1 MKEYKFEE
9 LHDKE
14 FELLCA
20 DLLSVE
26 FGQHVERFK
35 SGPDQGVDGRFFDV
49 NGGEAILQCKHWLK
63 SGVSAM
69 MKHFEKTEVAK
80 VRTLNPSRYIVAT
93 SLQLSKKNKK
103 RIQEIFSPFI
113 RSESDI
119 IGNEDINDMLARH
132 PEVELRHYKLWM
144 ASSAVLKTLLN
155 AAIKGR
161 SHTKLEEINDKSLRY
176 VVTSSHRRALEK
188 LRELHTVIIT
198 GSPGIGKTFL
208 AEQLCRHHAAN
219 GFQFVFIENSLNEA
233 EAVYDDRAKQI
244 FYYDDFL
251 GGNFLQALGHHQDSH
266 IINFIKRVKSD
277 NSKRFVLTTRTNIF
291 NRGKQLSDKFELEK
305 INKNEFSLSIEQ
317 LTAYEK
323 AQILY
328 NHLWHGTLDEERI
341 DQLYVGGRYLDIV
354 RNDNFNPRLVSLLT
368 DSDRLEEVP
377 PNQYWEYFKKILK
390 NPLDIWKNVFDA
402 QIDAMSR
409 HMVAAICCND
419 SEISEAD
426 LQSCFFRLDA
436 GPLGATNSHSFVA
449 IMKLLTGALVNRT
462 MGFRSGAHYS
472 LFNPSVADFVIA
484 NYLQSAS
491 YIDELAA
498 ALRTPDAVEYVV
510 ALEQSGSIKPEV
522 AKHFFIAQRQRLVSG
537 ELGLEPTDYIL
548 RIIVF
553 LIERLELNPRGIST
567 VALIVKNQV
576 KGGWSDLGSDFYD
589 ICTWC
594 VTNGAID
601 AKNNDLNTYI
611 SSGIAL
617 DLNDYGELVSLSHL
631 VREIEPIDGPL
642 THQFSAV
649 LERFLSESI
658 TDDLVR
664 YDVLSDIYHDYEYDH
679 ATVVNY
685 VESTLEEF
693 SIELSTEQIELIAD
707 CCDQESIIQGNRESA
722 AHEDHTVDQEDSWI
736 SHVDDEVDQ
745 IIDLFDRS
753 DNPS

>member
-390 NPLDIWKNVFDA
+390 NPL
-402 QIDAMSR
+402 
-409 HMVAAICCND
+409 
-419 SEISEAD
+419 
-426 LQSCFFRLDA
+426 
-436 GPLGATNSHSFVA
+436 G
-449 IMKLLTGALVNRT
+449 KLCTNRT
-462 MGFRSGAHYS
+462 
-472 LFNPSVADFVIA
+472 
-484 NYLQSAS
+484 
-491 YIDELAA
+491 
-498 ALRTPDAVEYVV
+498 
-510 ALEQSGSIKPEV
+510 
-522 AKHFFIAQRQRLVSG
+522 
-537 ELGLEPTDYIL
+537 
-548 RIIVF
+548 
-553 LIERLELNPRGIST
+553 
-567 VALIVKNQV
+567 
-576 KGGWSDLGSDFYD
+576 
-589 ICTWC
+589 
-594 VTNGAID
+594 
-601 AKNNDLNTYI
+601 
-611 SSGIAL
+611 
-617 DLNDYGELVSLSHL
+617 
-631 VREIEPIDGPL
+631 
-642 THQFSAV
+642 
-649 LERFLSESI
+649 
-658 TDDLVR
+658 
-664 YDVLSDIYHDYEYDH
+664 
-679 ATVVNY
+679 
-685 VESTLEEF
+685 
-693 SIELSTEQIELIAD
+693 
-707 CCDQESIIQGNRESA
+707 
-722 AHEDHTVDQEDSWI
+722 
-736 SHVDDEVDQ
+736 
-745 IIDLFDRS
+745 
-753 DNPS
+753 

>member
-251 GGNFLQALGHHQDSH
+251 GGNFLQALGHHQDC
-266 IINFIKRVKSD
+266 
-277 NSKRFVLTTRTNIF
+277 L
-291 NRGKQLSDKFELEK
+291 
-305 INKNEFSLSIEQ
+305 
-317 LTAYEK
+317 
-323 AQILY
+323 LY
-328 NHLWHGTLDEERI
+328 TSPS
-341 DQLYVGGRYLDIV
+341 
-354 RNDNFNPRLVSLLT
+354 PR
-368 DSDRLEEVP
+368 DS
-377 PNQYWEYFKKILK
+377 
-390 NPLDIWKNVFDA
+390 
-402 QIDAMSR
+402 
-409 HMVAAICCND
+409 
-419 SEISEAD
+419 
-426 LQSCFFRLDA
+426 
-436 GPLGATNSHSFVA
+436 
-449 IMKLLTGALVNRT
+449 
-462 MGFRSGAHYS
+462 
-472 LFNPSVADFVIA
+472 
-484 NYLQSAS
+484 
-491 YIDELAA
+491 
-498 ALRTPDAVEYVV
+498 
-510 ALEQSGSIKPEV
+510 
-522 AKHFFIAQRQRLVSG
+522 
-537 ELGLEPTDYIL
+537 
-548 RIIVF
+548 
-553 LIERLELNPRGIST
+553 
-567 VALIVKNQV
+567 
-576 KGGWSDLGSDFYD
+576 
-589 ICTWC
+589 
-594 VTNGAID
+594 
-601 AKNNDLNTYI
+601 
-611 SSGIAL
+611 
-617 DLNDYGELVSLSHL
+617 
-631 VREIEPIDGPL
+631 
-642 THQFSAV
+642 
-649 LERFLSESI
+649 
-658 TDDLVR
+658 
-664 YDVLSDIYHDYEYDH
+664 
-679 ATVVNY
+679 
-685 VESTLEEF
+685 
-693 SIELSTEQIELIAD
+693 
-707 CCDQESIIQGNRESA
+707 
-722 AHEDHTVDQEDSWI
+722 
-736 SHVDDEVDQ
+736 
-745 IIDLFDRS
+745 
-753 DNPS
+753 